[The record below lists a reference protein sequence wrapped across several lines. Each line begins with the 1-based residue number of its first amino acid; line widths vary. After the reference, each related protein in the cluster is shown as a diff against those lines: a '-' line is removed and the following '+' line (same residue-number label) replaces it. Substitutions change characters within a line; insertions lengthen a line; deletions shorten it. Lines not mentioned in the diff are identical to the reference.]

1 MLDLR
6 SVEKICFQGPQVLQ
20 MAFTGMCP
28 KYSEIHL
35 LVVCTISQ
43 TLAIINMAV
52 LRSLVAEVLGPQKQD
67 ISYFMK
73 NTVSFFK
80 IPALDPS
87 CSVWHVFLEQV
98 KQFH

>member
-1 MLDLR
+1 
-6 SVEKICFQGPQVLQ
+6 
-20 MAFTGMCP
+20 MCP

-52 LRSLVAEVLGPQKQD
+52 LRSLVAEVLGPPQKQD
-67 ISYFMK
+67 FSYLMK
-73 NTVSFFK
+73 STVSFFK
-80 IPALDPS
+80 IPSLDPS